1 MEIRIVRISD
11 EPSKID
17 EAARWFHEK
26 WWIPDDA
33 YQESMEGASKIGVPE
48 WYLCLCGEKLIGGMD
63 VIENDFHP
71 RKDLAPNVCAV
82 DTEGLGR
89 GRETLSDVR
98 SHRKRNLPQT
108 EMRSVCGRFFMVG
121 FFDWRSRS
129 IRCSSRNSR
138 LFSSGGGFRK
148 GSQELRLR
156 SAPER

>member
-1 MEIRIVRISD
+1 METRIVKISD
-11 EPSKID
+11 ESFRID
-17 EAARWFHEK
+17 EVADGSMKKRG
-26 WWIPDDA
+26 IPEDA
-33 YQESMEGASKIGVPE
+33 YRESMEGASKIGVPE
-48 WYLCLCGEKLIGGMD
+48 WYLCLCGEKFIGGMG
-63 VIENDFHP
+63 VIENDFHL

-82 DTEGLGR
+82 YTEGLWR

-121 FFDWRSRS
+121 FFDWRSQS